1 MTETDL
7 EEKYTQIK
15 GNTVQEQLKS
25 RNTKADADEQAVTK
39 EEQQCSAWI
48 GCRSN
53 LNHCI
58 YFLSLFFFFFLL
70 LNK

>member
-39 EEQQCSAWI
+39 EEQQCSA
-48 GCRSN
+48 
-53 LNHCI
+53 
-58 YFLSLFFFFFLL
+58 
-70 LNK
+70 